1 MTDRGEGDAPPRTL
15 DPEVIFAAV
24 DGWLAMTGQ
33 PSPEAEPGS
42 ALAGDTAKSSK
53 HQVSHAAWNGIT
65 HAVDQLHALK
75 TLIVDARVVHT
86 YVPFSLLRSAIEN
99 AATAVWLLSPRKRDE
114 RVQRCLKLARHE
126 AWEHGQ
132 VAKADRRRGRAG
144 QAHGRGAD
152 R

>member
-75 TLIVDARVVHT
+75 TLIVDARVVH
-86 YVPFSLLRSAIEN
+86 LRPLQPLAFGDRECRHRGLASF
-99 AATAVWLLSPRKRDE
+99 AT
-114 RVQRCLKLARHE
+114 E
-126 AWEHGQ
+126 A
-132 VAKADRRRGRAG
+132 
-144 QAHGRGAD
+144 
-152 R
+152 